1 MNTPTRTPGIPGTPL
16 VAAVVACAALN
27 STASS
32 QSSPSTDELIERIA
46 ELEAKSARDQ
56 ARNAELE
63 SRLSAIEARQDT
75 TWLTEQRAEEVRG
88 IVQDVLADADTRAGM
103 LQGGAVTAGYDN
115 GFILSS
121 ADGNWLLRTNFLMQ
135 QRLVFNEQDNSPPP
149 GDDSRWGFE
158 NARTRFALS
167 GTVINPDWFYRV
179 EIEVANNDTGF
190 PSGQS
195 RTGLNDAYVGYDF
208 GQGWRLWL
216 GTFKTPLLR
225 EELVDASQQL
235 AVERSYVNYVYT
247 GGYTDGLAVDYRNAK
262 FHAVGSYN
270 NGINDAVYG
279 GNVMTGG
286 TSPITS
292 GTADFAA
299 TFRGEWLIKGDWDQ
313 LIEFTAPRGSGQSM
327 MLGGAVHWQ
336 TARMD
341 ATGVPDLDLLVLT
354 GDFTGQFGG
363 LSAYGAIIYTD
374 ADQSGSPS
382 VDALGIVL
390 QGGWYFSETW
400 EVFARYEWSDTDSL
414 PGVASGSDV
423 SIVTLGVNKYIDN
436 QNAKWTTDF
445 GFGFD
450 PVPFTI
456 PITAW
461 RQDSPGEKHQFV
473 VRSQLQILF

>member
-1 MNTPTRTPGIPGTPL
+1 MNTPIRTPRTPL

-32 QSSPSTDELIERIA
+32 QSNPSTGELLDRIA
-46 ELEAKSARDQ
+46 ELEAQRARDQ
-56 ARNAELE
+56 ARNAALE
-63 SRLSAIEARQDT
+63 SRIAVIECQQDESVLMRERT
-75 TWLTEQRAEEVRG
+75 AEIHG
-88 IVQDVLADADTRAGM
+88 IVQDVLADADTRASM
-103 LQGGAVTAGYDN
+103 LQGGSLTAGYDL

-121 ADGNWLLRTNFLMQ
+121 SDGNWLLRTNFLMQ
-135 QRLVFNEQDNSPPP
+135 QRLIFNEQSDSST
-149 GDDSRWGFE
+149 DDSRWGFE

-167 GTVINPDWFYRV
+167 GNVINPDWFYRV

-247 GGYTDGLAVDYRNAK
+247 GGYTDGLAVEYRNAK
-262 FHAVGSYN
+262 LGLIGSYN
-270 NGINDAVYG
+270 NGIDDAVYG

-286 TSPITS
+286 TSPLTS

-299 TFRGEWLIKGDWDQ
+299 TFRGEWLITGQWDAMN
-313 LIEFTAPRGSGQSM
+313 EFTSPRGGDRRSM
-327 MLGGAVHWQ
+327 MLGGAAHWQ
-336 TARMD
+336 TANSD
-341 ATGVPDLDLLVLT
+341 STGVPDLDLLVLT

-363 LSAYGAIIYTD
+363 LSAYGAIIYTH

-382 VDALGIVL
+382 VDALGVVL

-400 EVFARYEWSDTDSL
+400 ELFARYEWSDTDSL

-423 SIVTLGVNKYIDN
+423 SIATLGVNKYIDN

-445 GFGFD
+445 GFAFD

-461 RQDSPGEKHQFV
+461 RQDSPGEDHQFV